1 MAAVSH
7 KCFSHF
13 SPVFALSLVLRA
25 NRSDNTQ
32 ALGAGRRS
40 KPGER
45 ERDDKDGSVLNC
57 NASSHGFSPCCP
69 IGSLLIWA
77 QHHIKAPVPH
87 LRGNYKDGMETGC
100 ENYCGCWQLVL
111 ITCACLSAPIPTCR
125 GDFFFLTS
133 SCEKKGKLLKATF
146 PCTNTEVSDFF
157 SSGSYYV
164 LDAEFLLCNFITC
177 MLSLLRGSQ
186 KEAVSSAVLK
196 FVSDCFLSSR
206 RDVI

>member
-7 KCFSHF
+7 RCFSHL
-13 SPVFALSLVLRA
+13 SLVFALSLVLRA

-40 KPGER
+40 KPREQ
-45 ERDDKDGSVLNC
+45 ERDGYDRSVLHPC
-57 NASSHGFSPCCP
+57 TSSQGFFPCCP

-87 LRGNYKDGMETGC
+87 LCRNYKDGLETGC
-100 ENYCGCWQLVL
+100 ENYCGCWQLLL

-125 GDFFFLTS
+125 GDFFFLPPLV
-133 SCEKKGKLLKATF
+133 KRRVNYWKLHF
-146 PCTNTEVSDFF
+146 PAQIQKFLIF
-157 SSGSYYV
+157 SSGSYCV
-164 LDAEFLLCNFITC
+164 LDGEFLLCNFITC

-186 KEAVSSAVLK
+186 KAAVSSAVLK
-196 FVSDCFLSSR
+196 IVSDCFLSSQ